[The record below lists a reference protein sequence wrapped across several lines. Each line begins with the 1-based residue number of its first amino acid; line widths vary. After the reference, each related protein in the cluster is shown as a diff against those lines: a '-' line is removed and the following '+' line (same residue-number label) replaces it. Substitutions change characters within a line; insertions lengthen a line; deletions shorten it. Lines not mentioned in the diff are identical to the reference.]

1 MMRSAKATFPM
12 PVDGLV
18 PYSPPG
24 LLVDTL
30 ESVTPNSV
38 VCGVTVGS
46 RDSVAYTED
55 GELPVMC
62 LLELMAQTISVW
74 NAYCGSRGNRKNRFG
89 LLVDVDRFI
98 VTRNSD
104 LPKGMQLRITA
115 RVELNERGYVKF
127 SCDVKDVYENEIIS
141 TARLT
146 GVVPSERQI
155 HDLQKRTELS
165 AL

>member
-55 GELPVMC
+55 GESPVMC

-115 RVELNERGYVKF
+115 QVELNERGYVKF

>member
-62 LLELMAQTISVW
+62 LLELMAQTISV
-74 NAYCGSRGNRKNRFG
+74 
-89 LLVDVDRFI
+89 
-98 VTRNSD
+98 
-104 LPKGMQLRITA
+104 
-115 RVELNERGYVKF
+115 
-127 SCDVKDVYENEIIS
+127 
-141 TARLT
+141 
-146 GVVPSERQI
+146 
-155 HDLQKRTELS
+155 
-165 AL
+165 